1 MFAYGV
7 ITTPREAV
15 FQIMS
20 HSIQFEKNFTEYITV
35 VTYIHKNGT
44 LSSINM
50 YSYYLS
56 IGNET
61 KIIKQF
67 LMSQMFAFSR
77 NLGNNISYLRH

>member
-1 MFAYGV
+1 MFPYGV
-7 ITTPREAV
+7 ITAHREAV
-15 FQIMS
+15 FQIIS

-56 IGNET
+56 IGDEV

-67 LMSQMFAFSR
+67 LMSQCSPFSET
-77 NLGNNISYLRH
+77 

>member
-7 ITTPREAV
+7 ITAPREAV

-20 HSIQFEKNFTEYITV
+20 HSIQFEKNFTDYITV